1 MNMRGKRKIGRKILA
16 FVLSVCMLFTVQPN
30 LWDGVMVQAAGT
42 VKNDIDDIMQT
53 FLDRIAA
60 LSDAEEYL
68 ASEPD
73 MEDEDAYAE
82 WEEKLYEYA
91 EEALVIW
98 EEYEALTEEQHAQIP
113 EEVLEKLTAWME
125 IEETLTESSQ
135 VMVADGASHTH
146 CFCGGNINAGD
157 HTGCTNEFV
166 YDNILTSDASG
177 KLLIN
182 GIVQSDY
189 TLTSGSYYLGGD
201 VTLNSELIIED
212 NSTVYICLNDKKLEN
227 SATTGCVIYVG
238 TGSKLTLCD
247 CQNKG
252 NGCITGGKGH
262 EETAT
267 SYHRG
272 GAIYLES
279 RATFSMFGGFIE
291 KNEAYNGGGA
301 IYTHGSTDNFC
312 TVNIYGGKIINNSA
326 GIGQGGGILGTFS
339 HIKIWGGSIEEN
351 TAGTQGGGILAD
363 GDITISDASII
374 NNKVNSTAG
383 GGIFSTSKGEFYI
396 SGTVNITGNTDK
408 NGEANNICFRSGLYF
423 NVTDNLEGS
432 SIGVTA
438 QSPPTSTKPTP
449 VQVAGGKEYGITPAD
464 WRCFFSD
471 KDGYE
476 ILRKETTDGSEEKN
490 PLNELYLALPGSCD
504 LSELTISTEGV
515 KLEPDFQENKTTYT
529 ATVGNDVESID
540 ITATLKN
547 TPAEGE
553 EKPLT
558 MKIDDESAKKI
569 NSGEEQTVNLKEGK
583 NTIAIT
589 VTSGGMS
596 KTYTIEITREVP
608 EVPADYNVTLNGKG
622 GTGTDL
628 KSYTY
633 GTGAKLPTDW
643 TKTGHDFAGWYEDE
657 SCEGTAVTEIS
668 ATTTGDKEYYA
679 KWTPKSYTVTL
690 NGNEGSGG
698 TDLTSY
704 TYGTGATMP
713 LDWTRAGYDFVGW
726 YDNQSFTG
734 APVKEISAND
744 TGNKAFWAKWTATSY
759 TISYNLDGGTA
770 TGNPTSYTVENNAI
784 TLVNPTKEGNTF
796 TGWSGTGLTGEQ
808 NTTVTISKGST
819 GHRTYTAHWK
829 LANYTVTL
837 HPNGGTGGTDLTAYT
852 YGTVTT
858 LPTNWTKKGY
868 VFDGWYDKEN
878 LTGTAVTNISG
889 TDTGNKEYWAKW
901 MDNIAPVIG
910 TLSYDYQP
918 KNLWQWLIGKDSL
931 VITVPVTEEGSG
943 ADKITYTE
951 TPDGGT
957 ASTKTANITEGKA
970 EITVSADFKGTISI
984 ACTDKANNTSASVT
998 VGAGVA
1004 PNGIIIEDNAP
1015 QIAFQA
1021 ENAELLP
1028 SGEYKTVP
1036 DIAVAVVDNKNNA
1049 ISGGIASVNY
1059 KIGNGSE
1066 KTVAHDYTTSMVVN
1080 DSFTIP
1086 ASEIPA
1092 GETKITVTATD
1103 NAGNSVTQNY
1113 TVKVHTHSGTLIPAV
1128 EPTCTTAGN
1137 KEYYTCTCGKWF
1149 SDSGCTDEITDH
1161 TEVVKKALGH
1171 DFTGK
1176 YQFDTEEHWMKC
1188 SRCSATDSR
1197 EAHSF
1202 VEGSN
1207 HCTKCEFEK
1216 AGEGHTHKG
1225 ELHEKVEPTCTTK
1238 GNTAYYTCNCGKWF
1252 SDSSCTVE
1260 ITDKSKIEIA
1270 ALEHD
1275 FVMKHDQNEH
1285 WQQCSRCSLEQSRGL
1300 HEYDDDSDTD
1310 CNVCGYVRTIQHTH
1324 SGTLVPAVEPTCTED
1339 GHEAYYTCSCGE
1351 WFSDSGCVNKITDHA
1366 SVTVEKRGH
1375 DFSGGYQSDENGH
1388 WKVCSRCNVAQAAE
1402 NHEYDDDNDTDCNQC
1417 GYRRNT
1423 GNQGNVSKDVEKD
1436 EKAPDTVLSDS
1447 AEELADTILTEE
1459 EKGQIGNG
1467 TDIKFILN
1475 VKDAGDTVS
1484 GGDKTAVQQTLD
1496 GNTAVKGFSVG
1507 QYLDIS
1513 LFKVIGDTR
1522 SAISQTARKLTI
1534 VINVPDSLKS
1544 KDSAKPRTYAIIRVH
1559 DGVAEV
1565 LADLDGDADTIT
1577 IATDRF
1583 SAYALVY
1590 KEAGSGADVTP
1601 TPTPGGGDQ
1610 PTPTPGGGDKPTPT
1624 PGGSDEPSP
1633 TPGGSDE
1640 PTPTPGGSDKPSPT
1654 PGGKD
1659 NVTPAPSPSEKPE
1672 KASGKEK
1679 RKIEIHSGLKA
1690 IQTGK
1695 KLQISWGRVTGADGY
1710 SVYVQYCGK
1719 DFSAKSLNQVKS
1731 GKKTKITVKKVNG
1744 KKLDTTKN
1752 FKLYVVAWKWKNGK
1766 KSTLAKTLTI
1776 HVAGKDSVKY
1786 TNVKSIRLKKT
1797 SYTLKKGGTVT
1808 LHPKAVLYDKHKKQ
1822 LSAAH
1827 CKEFRYLSS
1836 NKKVATVTAGGK
1848 VKAKGT
1854 GECTIYVFA
1863 KNGCRRKI
1871 KIKVKK

>member
-30 LWDGVMVQAAGT
+30 LWDGIMVQAAEK
-42 VKNDIDDIMQT
+42 VENDTESGIMTADDSGQHT
-53 FLDRIAA
+53 NHTGWIALKTDNENA
-60 LSDAEEYL
+60 TQLSSGNY
-68 ASEPD
+68 
-73 MEDEDAYAE
+73 Y
-82 WEEKLYEYA
+82 
-91 EEALVIW
+91 
-98 EEYEALTEEQHAQIP
+98 
-113 EEVLEKLTAWME
+113 LEKSVNMGTITIAE
-125 IEETLTESSQ
+125 NANVTL
-135 VMVADGASHTH
+135 
-146 CFCGGNINAGD
+146 CLN
-157 HTGCTNEFV
+157 
-166 YDNILTSDASG
+166 G
-177 KLLIN
+177 K
-182 GIVQSDY
+182 
-189 TLTSGSYYLGGD
+189 TLKHIGESGSVIVVG
-201 VTLNSELIIED
+201 
-212 NSTVYICLNDKKLEN
+212 EN
-227 SATTGCVIYVG
+227 A
-238 TGSKLTLCD
+238 KFTLCD
-247 CQNKG
+247 CQDHWDYISSFDESSKTYSCRVTGQGGCIIGG
-252 NGCITGGKGH
+252 NGNDFQGGGVYV
-262 EETAT
+262 
-267 SYHRG
+267 S
-272 GAIYLES
+272 S
-279 RATFSMFGGFIE
+279 DATFNMNSGRITECDVGRGD
-291 KNEAYNGGGA
+291 KHYGGGVY
-301 IYTHGSTDNFC
+301 IKSGTFNMS
-312 TVNIYGGKIINNSA
+312 GGVIDNNSA
-326 GIGQGGGILGTFS
+326 NAGGGVYLEKNCTFEMGQEAVIMCNTAYGTSGGVACSGEFNMRGGKVLGNRADEVGGVT
-339 HIKIWGGSIEEN
+339 IGGSAFIENGVIEGNISEANISEDSVFAAGLQIQIRGNVKISGGTIRYNIGNSTSDMGCAGVKPGFPMSKLQMSGHVEIYDNYNNGTEN
-351 TAGTQGGGILAD
+351 NLFL
-363 GDITISDASII
+363 I
-374 NNKVNSTAG
+374 NNKT
-383 GGIFSTSKGEFYI
+383 FSIIGDL
-396 SGTVNITGNTDK
+396 SGTIGITS
-408 NGEANNICFRSGLYF
+408 A
-423 NVTDNLEGS
+423 
-432 SIGVTA
+432 
-438 QSPPTSTKPTP
+438 TKPATGSP
-449 VQVAGGKEYGITPAD
+449 VIVANGDGHDIQPEDWYCITSDEEYKVTY
-464 WRCFFSD
+464 
-471 KDGYE
+471 KDTGE
-476 ILRKETTDGSEEKN
+476 NSGNQILLEK
-490 PLNELYLALPGSCD
+490 LGDCD
-504 LSELTISTEGV
+504 LSGLILTAEGA
-515 KLEPDFQENKTTYT
+515 KLEPNFQADITTYE
-529 ATVGNDVESID
+529 ATVGNDVEKVG
-540 ITATLKN
+540 ITATLASSTEERTVKIKN
-547 TPAEGE
+547 GTVLSETE
-553 EKPLT
+553 MT
-558 MKIDDESAKKI
+558 
-569 NSGEEQTVNLKEGK
+569 SGEKKDVPLAVGSNKIE
-583 NTIAIT
+583 IT
-589 VTSGGMS
+589 VTSGSGS
-596 KTYTIEITREVP
+596 DTKTKTYTLNITRKASD
-608 EVPADYNVTLNGKG
+608 VPAEYKVTLNGND

-633 GTGAKLPTDW
+633 GIGAKLPADW
-643 TKTGHDFAGWYEDE
+643 TKTGYDFAGWYEDE

-668 ATTTGDKEYYA
+668 ATTTGDKEY
-679 KWTPKSYTVTL
+679 
-690 NGNEGSGG
+690 
-698 TDLTSY
+698 
-704 TYGTGATMP
+704 
-713 LDWTRAGYDFVGW
+713 
-726 YDNQSFTG
+726 
-734 APVKEISAND
+734 
-744 TGNKAFWAKWTATSY
+744 WAKWTAKTYTVAYSSNGGTIADENNFKEYTYGMGLTLPTPAKTGYTFDGWYEQSDFSGSKVTSISTTDTGAKTYYAKWTLSSY

-770 TGNPTSYTVENNAI
+770 AGNPTTYTVESSTI
-784 TLVNPTKEGNTF
+784 TLNNPTKEGYTF

-829 LANYTVTL
+829 LADYTVTL

-852 YGTVTT
+852 YGSVTT

-868 VFDGWYDKEN
+868 VFDGWYVNEN
-878 LTGTAVTNISG
+878 FTGTAVTNISG

-901 MDNIAPVIG
+901 TDNIAPVIG
-910 TLSYDYQP
+910 TLNFNYQP
-918 KNLWQWLIGKDSL
+918 KNFWQWLIGKDSL

-957 ASTKTANITEGKA
+957 VSTKTANIQNGRA

-1015 QIAFQA
+1015 KIAFQA
-1021 ENAELLP
+1021 ENAERLP

-1036 DIAVAVVDNKNNA
+1036 NITVTVADDKNNV
-1049 ISGGIASVNY
+1049 ISGGIASVSY
-1059 KIGNGSE
+1059 KIGNGSV
-1066 KTVAHDYTTSMVVN
+1066 KTVDHNYTADMVLH

-1086 ASEIPA
+1086 ASEISA

-1113 TVKVHTHSGTLIPAV
+1113 IVKVHTHSGTLVPAV

-1149 SDSGCTDEITDH
+1149 SDSGCKNEITDH
-1161 TEVVKKALGH
+1161 TEVITKALGH

-1188 SRCSATDSR
+1188 SRCAATDSR

-1202 VEGSN
+1202 GEGSN

-1216 AGEGHTHKG
+1216 AGEGHTHTG
-1225 ELHEKVEPTCTTK
+1225 ELHERVEPTCTTK

-1252 SDSSCTVE
+1252 SDSSCTEE

-1339 GHEAYYTCSCGE
+1339 GHEAYYTCSCGK
-1351 WFSDSGCVNKITDHA
+1351 WFSDSGCVNEITDHA
-1366 SVTVEKRGH
+1366 SITVEKRGH

-1388 WKVCSRCNVAQAAE
+1388 WKVCARCNMAQAAE
-1402 NHEYDDDNDTDCNQC
+1402 SHVFDDEYDTDCNQC
-1417 GYRRNT
+1417 GYRRNIE
-1423 GNQGNVSKDVEKD
+1423 NQGNISKDVEKD

-1447 AEELADTILTEE
+1447 AEELGDIILTEE
-1459 EKGQIGNG
+1459 EKGQIGTG

-1484 GGDKTAVQQTLD
+1484 SGDKTAVQQALD
-1496 GNTAVKGFSVG
+1496 GNTVVKGFSVG

-1534 VINVPDSLKS
+1534 VINVPESLKS
-1544 KDSAKPRTYAIIRVH
+1544 KDSAKSRTYAIIRVH

-1565 LADLDGDADTIT
+1565 LADLDGDTDTVT

-1610 PTPTPGGGDKPTPT
+1610 PTPTPGG
-1624 PGGSDEPSP
+1624 SDEPSP

-1659 NVTPAPSPSEKPE
+1659 NITPAPSPSEKPE
-1672 KASGKEK
+1672 KVSGKEK

-1744 KKLDTTKN
+1744 KKLDTAKN

-1766 KSTLAKTLTI
+1766 KSTLTKTLTI

-1786 TNVKSIRLKKT
+1786 TNVKSIQTGKS

>member
-30 LWDGVMVQAAGT
+30 LWDGVMVQAAEK
-42 VKNDIDDIMQT
+42 VENDTDSGIMTADDSGQHT
-53 FLDRIAA
+53 NHTGWTA
-60 LSDAEEYL
+60 LKTDNENATQLSSGNY
-68 ASEPD
+68 
-73 MEDEDAYAE
+73 Y
-82 WEEKLYEYA
+82 
-91 EEALVIW
+91 
-98 EEYEALTEEQHAQIP
+98 
-113 EEVLEKLTAWME
+113 LEKSVNMGTITIDGEVTLCLNGQ
-125 IEETLTESSQ
+125 TLTHF
-135 VMVADGASHTH
+135 G
-146 CFCGGNINAGD
+146 
-157 HTGCTNEFV
+157 
-166 YDNILTSDASG
+166 
-177 KLLIN
+177 
-182 GIVQSDY
+182 
-189 TLTSGSYYLGGD
+189 
-201 VTLNSELIIED
+201 
-212 NSTVYICLNDKKLEN
+212 
-227 SATTGCVIYVG
+227 G
-238 TGSKLTLCD
+238 TGSVIVVREGATFTLCD
-247 CQNKG
+247 CKN
-252 NGCITGGKGH
+252 NTGCITGGKGH
-262 EETAT
+262 NVGTEQKPMI
-267 SYHRG
+267 RG
-272 GAIYLES
+272 GAIYMYNGT
-279 RATFSMFGGFIE
+279 TFNMFGGTI
-291 KNEAYNGGGA
+291 KDNVATNGGGA
-301 IYTHGSTDNFC
+301 IYSSGGSDKYSTI
-312 TVNIYGGKIINNSA
+312 NIYGGKIIKNSA
-326 GIGQGGGILGTFS
+326 GIAQGGGIYGAFTHMRIL
-339 HIKIWGGSIEEN
+339 GGSIEEN
-351 TAGTQGGGILAD
+351 TAGTQAGGIYVD
-363 GDITISDASII
+363 GDITISNASII
-374 NNKVNSTAG
+374 NNRVANSNLG
-383 GGIFSTSKGEFYI
+383 GGIFSSTNATFSI
-396 SGTVNITGNTDK
+396 SGAVNIVGNTGKD
-408 NGEANNICFRSGLYF
+408 GTASNIFFRGGMF
-423 NVTDNLEGS
+423 FDVTDNLKGS

-438 QSPPTSTKPTP
+438 QTPPTSEKPNP
-449 VQVAGGKEYGITPAD
+449 VQVAGGNTEKDDNGNVVKVLYPISDAD
-464 WRCFFSD
+464 WSHFSSD
-471 KDGYE
+471 NENYE
-476 ILRKETTDGSEEKN
+476 ILKKETDTG
-490 PLNELYLALPGSCD
+490 NELYLALPGSCD
-504 LSELTISTEGV
+504 LGGLDLSTDGAT
-515 KLEPDFQENKTTYT
+515 LSPSPFDPNTTEYT
-529 ATVGNDVESID
+529 STVANSVNQVG
-540 ITATLKN
+540 ITATLAD
-547 TPAEGE
+547 TAAGADI
-553 EKPLT
+553 
-558 MKIDDESAKKI
+558 KIQKI
-569 NSGEEQTVNLKEGK
+569 NDDKIVNMESGKPTTVALDEGK
-583 NTIAIT
+583 NTFKIT
-589 VTSGGMS
+589 VTSSEMS
-596 KTYTIEITREVP
+596 KTYTIEITREAP
-608 EVPADYNVTLNGKG
+608 EIPANYNVTLTGNGG
-622 GTGTDL
+622 AGTDL

-633 GTGAKLPTDW
+633 GIGAKLPTDW

-668 ATTTGDKEYYA
+668 ATATGDKKYWA

-690 NGNEGSGG
+690 NGNGGSGG
-698 TDLTSY
+698 TVLTSY
-704 TYGTGATMP
+704 TYGTGAIMP
-713 LDWTRAGYDFVGW
+713 SDWTRAGYDFAGW

-744 TGNKAFWAKWTATSY
+744 TGNKTFWAKWTPSSY
-759 TISYNLDGGTA
+759 TISYNLDGGNVS
-770 TGNPTSYTVENNAI
+770 GNPTTYTVESSTI
-784 TLVNPTKEGNTF
+784 TLNNPTKEGYTF

-808 NTTVTISKGST
+808 NTTVTIPKGSI
-819 GHRTYTAHWK
+819 GNRTYTAHWK
-829 LANYTVTL
+829 LADYTVTL
-837 HPNGGTGGTDLTAYT
+837 HTNGGTGGTNLTAYT

-858 LPTNWTKKGY
+858 LPINWQKAGY
-868 VFDGWYDKEN
+868 AFDGWYVNEN
-878 LTGTAVTNISG
+878 FTGTAVTNISG

-901 MDNIAPVIG
+901 TDNIAPVIG
-910 TLSYDYQP
+910 TLNFNYQP

-957 ASTKTANITEGKA
+957 ASTKTANIQNGKA

-984 ACTDKANNTSASVT
+984 FCTDKAGNTSAGVT

-1036 DIAVAVVDNKNNA
+1036 NIAVTVVDNKNNS
-1049 ISGGIASVNY
+1049 ISGGIASVSY
-1059 KIGNGSE
+1059 KIGNGSA
-1066 KTVAHDYTTSMVVN
+1066 KTVDNGYTTGMVVN

-1086 ASEIPA
+1086 AGEIPA

-1103 NAGNSVTQNY
+1103 NAGNSITQNY
-1113 TVKVHTHSGTLIPAV
+1113 TVKVHTHSGTLVPAV

-1137 KEYYTCTCGKWF
+1137 TAYYTCTCGKKF
-1149 SDSGCTDEITDH
+1149 LDSGCTNEITDH
-1161 TEVVKKALGH
+1161 TEVIKNALGH

-1176 YQFDTEEHWMKC
+1176 YQFDTEEHWKKC
-1188 SRCSATDSR
+1188 SRCPATDSR

-1202 VEGSN
+1202 GEGSN
-1207 HCTKCEFEK
+1207 RCTKCEFEK
-1216 AGEGHTHKG
+1216 AGEGHTHTG
-1225 ELHEKVEPTCTTK
+1225 ELHERVEPTCTTK

-1310 CNVCGYVRTIQHTH
+1310 CNICGYVRTIRHTH

-1339 GHEAYYTCSCGE
+1339 GHEAYYTCSCGK
-1351 WFSDSGCVNKITDHA
+1351 WFSDSGCVNEITDHA

-1388 WKVCSRCNVAQAAE
+1388 WKVCARCNVAQAAE
-1402 NHEYDDDNDTDCNQC
+1402 SHVFDDEYDTDCNQC
-1417 GYRRNT
+1417 GYRRNI

-1436 EKAPDTVLSDS
+1436 EKAPDTILSDS
-1447 AEELADTILTEE
+1447 AKELADIILTEE

-1484 GGDKTAVQQTLD
+1484 SGDRTAVQQALD

-1522 SAISQTARKLTI
+1522 STISQTARKLTI
-1534 VINVPDSLKS
+1534 VINVPESLKS

-1565 LADLDGDADTIT
+1565 LADLDGDADTVT

-1610 PTPTPGGGDKPTPT
+1610 PTPTPGGSDK
-1624 PGGSDEPSP
+1624 PSP

-1659 NVTPAPSPSEKPE
+1659 NVTPTPSPSGEPE

-1786 TNVKSIRLKKT
+1786 TNVKGIRLKKA

-1808 LHPKAVLYDKHKKQ
+1808 LHPKAVLYDKRKKQ